1 MFLTGEH
8 FPGLEEL
15 ESRVTK
21 LEALVKNI
29 GISFDGICDALDLSG
44 RHCCVNKD
52 YGKMYCATDSS
63 ATILG
68 IDTSNGAGY
77 CDRSNESGV
86 CINDDE

>member
-1 MFLTGEH
+1 MFLIGEH

-15 ESRVTK
+15 ESRVAK
-21 LEALVKNI
+21 LEVLVKNI
-29 GISFDGICDALDLSG
+29 GISFDGICDALDLTG

-52 YGKMYCATDSS
+52 DAKMYCATDSS

-68 IDTSNGAGY
+68 IDTTGAGS

-86 CINDDE
+86 CMNDDE